1 MADQTIVI
9 EVVSEFK
16 DNASSGLSHV
26 KHGTDQ
32 ASDSVNRF
40 HGRLKRL
47 QRQVSAVTGGGGNS
61 GAVGGGSM
69 GIVQKLKAI
78 NAEARRLN
86 SGGGSFLTKIRNF
99 GQAIKNVGSGG
110 SGNVLK
116 TLGGFAKKG
125 LTIPIKILDKA
136 TSPLRRLYRGL
147 TSFRGIVTGMAANW
161 AFQKGIINPIQ
172 QADQLTNAKTFF
184 AMKFGGAKQAN
195 SFMKDIYAFDKRS
208 PYDTQQIIQVAKTM
222 LGYGWSRKNVLRD
235 LGTIEDAAAAHGAGN
250 EGVAG
255 IMRQLAQTKMRLKPS
270 QEDINVLNG
279 YGVDAWKYIAEG
291 LGLKGNAAGKAKARE
306 MVQAKGS
313 NVLSGSEAT
322 DMILKGLRRDF
333 NGAAQKQV
341 EKTASG
347 MLDKVSGELN
357 TKLVV
362 PWGQGLQKGAIKGL
376 KVIDKWIDNHEG
388 LVDKFGQK
396 LKKVSQ
402 TASVSL
408 ANMATKT
415 VNRLSKTVGSKKFK
429 KADFA
434 GKVNMVETAVFGK
447 NGIQK
452 AAAQFSEYSA
462 KYGGKIGLGIAK
474 GFAKGVM
481 SLIKDMLT
489 ALPGGK
495 KTSPTAKGSAL
506 TLGIL
511 GASGLIKAG
520 LGIPALKLGLK
531 GIGKLSKFGFGR
543 IKDYAKFSK
552 NWEENMSRYGS
563 FRKYRQAQK
572 AARAEET
579 AREAARVE
587 KTAKESRAVKTL
599 RGRKYD
605 EAHWNGETVV
615 KGTREKVPVR
625 ATKFR
630 RLTRGSSVVEDA
642 GGVVRESRASRFA
655 GRASKIV
662 EEAGSAGRGA
672 GVISKLAG
680 ASKVLGKIATPLAI
694 MGTGIHLATAKN
706 KTKAA
711 SEEAGGWAGAL
722 AGGKLGAM
730 AGTAIGGPLGTLIGA
745 LGGGAIGMFGGGKLG
760 KWAGGKIS
768 KLFGGSSKAD
778 PLRNLLGLG
787 KGSKKSEKAAKSSG
801 KDFKSAGKAAKSG
814 SKGFKSAGKA
824 ARSAGK
830 SFKSAGKAAKSGS
843 KGFKSAGKAAKSGAK
858 GFKSAGKAAK
868 SAGKG
873 FKSAGRAAK
882 SGAKGF
888 KSAGR
893 AAKSASRGF
902 KSAGRAAKS
911 GSRGFKTAGRNAKSA
926 GTKFKSA
933 GNSAKT
939 AGSKMKAAAAKVQ
952 SLGTKSTAAGAK
964 LTAMGAK
971 ASAAASKLSSFSS
984 AVSSIASAAS
994 GLASKIA
1001 SIHIPSSIGKG
1012 HARGTSSAAPGI
1024 KLVGEE
1030 GPELL
1035 EFRGGE
1041 KVYTAAQTRHMLRR
1055 AGKRGSGAGGV
1066 NVTVGAI
1073 NISTTGDAEGF
1084 EKIVPQLSNRIAHE
1098 VAKEVRRSYQN
1109 TPTKSA

>member
-452 AAAQFSEYSA
+452 AAAQFGEYSA

-520 LGIPALKLGLK
+520 LGLPALKLGLK

-552 NWEENMSRYGS
+552 NWEENMTRYGS

-572 AARAEET
+572 AARAEE
-579 AREAARVE
+579 AARVE
-587 KTAKESRAVKTL
+587 KTAKESRSVRTL
-599 RGRKYD
+599 RGGRYD
-605 EAHWNGETVV
+605 EAHGHGETVT
-615 KGTREKVPVR
+615 KGTREAAPVR

-630 RLTRGSSVVEDA
+630 RLGRSTPVVEEA
-642 GGVVRESRASRFA
+642 GGVVRESRVSRFA
-655 GRASKIV
+655 GRAGKVV

-694 MGTGIHLATAKN
+694 LGTGIHLATAKN

-730 AGTAIGGPLGTLIGA
+730 AGTAVGGPLGTLIGA
-745 LGGGAIGMFGGGKLG
+745 LGGGALGMFGGGKLG

-787 KGSKKSEKAAKSSG
+787 KGSKTSEKAAKSSG
-801 KDFKSAGKAAKSG
+801 K
-814 SKGFKSAGKA
+814 GFSSAGKA

-830 SFKSAGKAAKSGS
+830 SFKSAGRAAKSGAKGFKSAGKAAKSGA

-882 SGAKGF
+882 SGSKGF

-933 GNSAKT
+933 GNSAKS

-971 ASAAASKLSSFSS
+971 ASSAASNLSSFAS

>member
-16 DNASSGLSHV
+16 DNARSGLSHV
-26 KHGTDQ
+26 KQGTDQ
-32 ASDSVNRF
+32 ASESVNRF

-47 QRQVSAVTGGGGNS
+47 QRQVSAVTGSGGGS
-61 GAVGGGSM
+61 GVTGGGSM
-69 GIVQKLKAI
+69 SIVQKLKAI

-86 SGGGSFLTKIRNF
+86 SGGGSFLTKVRNF
-99 GQAIKNVGSGG
+99 GQAIKNIGGGG

-116 TLGGFAKKG
+116 TLGGYAKKG

-136 TSPLRRLYRGL
+136 TAPLRGLYRGL

-161 AFQKGIINPIQ
+161 AFQKAVLNPIQ

-195 SFMKDIYAFDKRS
+195 SFMKDIYAFDKQS
-208 PYDTQQIIQVAKTM
+208 PYDTGQIIQVAKTM
-222 LGYGWSRKNVLRD
+222 LGYGWGRKNVLRD
-235 LGTIEDAAAAHGAGN
+235 LGTIEDAAAAHGAGQ

-313 NVLSGSEAT
+313 NVLTGSEAT

-333 NGAAQKQV
+333 HGAAQKQV

-347 MLDKVSGELN
+347 MFDKVSGELN

-376 KVIDKWIDNHEG
+376 KVIDKWINDHEG

-396 LKKVSQ
+396 LKAVSQ
-402 TASVSL
+402 KASVSL
-408 ANMATKT
+408 ANVATRT

-434 GKVNMVETAVFGK
+434 GKVNMIETAVFGK

-452 AAAQFSEYSA
+452 AAAQFGEYSA

-520 LGIPALKLGLK
+520 LGLPALKLGLK

-552 NWEENMSRYGS
+552 NWEENMTRYGS

-572 AARAEET
+572 AARAEE
-579 AREAARVE
+579 AARVE
-587 KTAKESRAVKTL
+587 KTAKESRSVRTL
-599 RGRKYD
+599 RGGRYD
-605 EAHWNGETVV
+605 EAHGHGETVT
-615 KGTREKVPVR
+615 KGTREAAPVR

-630 RLTRGSSVVEDA
+630 RLGRSTPVVEEA
-642 GGVVRESRASRFA
+642 GGVVRESRVSRFA
-655 GRASKIV
+655 GRAGKVV

-694 MGTGIHLATAKN
+694 LGTGIHLATAKN

-730 AGTAIGGPLGTLIGA
+730 AGTAVGGPLGTLIGA
-745 LGGGAIGMFGGGKLG
+745 LGGGALGMFGGGKLG

-787 KGSKKSEKAAKSSG
+787 KGSKAAKSSG
-801 KDFKSAGKAAKSG
+801 K
-814 SKGFKSAGKA
+814 GFSSAGKA

-830 SFKSAGKAAKSGS
+830 SFKSAGRAAKSGA

-858 GFKSAGKAAK
+858 GFKSAGRAAK
-868 SAGKG
+868 SASRG

-882 SGAKGF
+882 SGSKGF

-933 GNSAKT
+933 GNSAKS

-971 ASAAASKLSSFSS
+971 ASSAASNLSSFAS

-1055 AGKRGSGAGGV
+1055 AGKKGSGASGV
-1066 NVTVGAI
+1066 HVTVGAI
-1073 NISTTGDAEGF
+1073 NINTTGDAAGF

>member
-32 ASDSVNRF
+32 ASDTVSRF

-47 QRQVSAVTGGGGNS
+47 RDQIAALSSGGSSSGGK
-61 GAVGGGSM
+61 SM

-341 EKTASG
+341 EKTAGG

-452 AAAQFSEYSA
+452 AAAQFGEYSA

-587 KTAKESRAVKTL
+587 KTAKES
-599 RGRKYD
+599 
-605 EAHWNGETVV
+605 
-615 KGTREKVPVR
+615 R

-939 AGSKMKAAAAKVQ
+939 AGSKMKASAAKVQ

>member
-26 KHGTDQ
+26 KQGTDQ
-32 ASDSVNRF
+32 ASESVNRF

-47 QRQVSAVTGGGGNS
+47 QRQVSAVTGSGGGS
-61 GAVGGGSM
+61 GVTGGGSM
-69 GIVQKLKAI
+69 SIVQKLKAI
-78 NAEARRLN
+78 NAEDRRLN
-86 SGGGSFLTKIRNF
+86 SGGGSFLTKVRNF
-99 GQAIKNVGSGG
+99 GQAIKNIGGGG

-116 TLGGFAKKG
+116 TLGGYAKKG

-136 TSPLRRLYRGL
+136 TAPLRGLYRGL

-161 AFQKGIINPIQ
+161 AFQKAVLNPIQ

-195 SFMKDIYAFDKRS
+195 SFMKDIYAFDKQS
-208 PYDTQQIIQVAKTM
+208 PYDTGQIIQVAKTM
-222 LGYGWSRKNVLRD
+222 LGYGWGRKNVLRD
-235 LGTIEDAAAAHGAGN
+235 LGTIEDAAAAHGAGQ

-313 NVLSGSEAT
+313 NVLTGSEAT

-333 NGAAQKQV
+333 HGAAQKQV

-347 MLDKVSGELN
+347 MFDKVSGELN

-376 KVIDKWIDNHEG
+376 KVIDKWINDHEG

-396 LKKVSQ
+396 LKAVSQ
-402 TASVSL
+402 KASVSL
-408 ANMATKT
+408 ANVATRT

-434 GKVNMVETAVFGK
+434 GKVNMIETAVFGK

-452 AAAQFSEYSA
+452 AAAQFGEYSA

-520 LGIPALKLGLK
+520 LGLPALKLGLK

-552 NWEENMSRYGS
+552 NWEENMTRYGS

-572 AARAEET
+572 AARAEE
-579 AREAARVE
+579 AARVE
-587 KTAKESRAVKTL
+587 KTAKESRSVRTL
-599 RGRKYD
+599 RGGRYD
-605 EAHWNGETVV
+605 EAHGHGETVT
-615 KGTREKVPVR
+615 KGTREAAPVR

-630 RLTRGSSVVEDA
+630 RLGRSTPVVEEA
-642 GGVVRESRASRFA
+642 GGVVRESRVSRFA
-655 GRASKIV
+655 GRAGKVV

-694 MGTGIHLATAKN
+694 LGTGIHLATAKN

-730 AGTAIGGPLGTLIGA
+730 AGTAVGGPLGTLIGA
-745 LGGGAIGMFGGGKLG
+745 LGGGALGMFGGGKLG

-787 KGSKKSEKAAKSSG
+787 KGSKAAKSSG
-801 KDFKSAGKAAKSG
+801 K
-814 SKGFKSAGKA
+814 GFSSAGKA

-830 SFKSAGKAAKSGS
+830 SFKSAGRAAKSGA

-858 GFKSAGKAAK
+858 GFKSAGRAAK
-868 SAGKG
+868 SASRG

-882 SGAKGF
+882 SGSKGF

-933 GNSAKT
+933 GNSAKS

-971 ASAAASKLSSFSS
+971 ASSAASNLSSFAS

-1055 AGKRGSGAGGV
+1055 AGKKGSGASGV
-1066 NVTVGAI
+1066 HVTVGAI
-1073 NISTTGDAEGF
+1073 NINTTGDAAGF

>member
-26 KHGTDQ
+26 KQGTDQ

-47 QRQVSAVTGGGGNS
+47 QRQVSAVTGGGGSS
-61 GAVGGGSM
+61 GTAGGGSM

-86 SGGGSFLTKIRNF
+86 SGGGSFLSKVRNF
-99 GQAIKNVGSGG
+99 GQAIKNIGSGG
-110 SGNVLK
+110 NGNVLR
-116 TLGGFAKKG
+116 TLGGYAKKG

-161 AFQKGIINPIQ
+161 AFQKGVLNPIK

-184 AMKFGGAKQAN
+184 AMKFGGQRQAN
-195 SFMKDIYAFDKRS
+195 AFMKDVYAFDKKS
-208 PYDTQQIIQVAKTM
+208 PYDTGQIIQVAKTM
-222 LGYGWSRKNVLRD
+222 LGYGWGRKNVLRD

-250 EGVAG
+250 EGVSG
-255 IMRQLAQTKMRLKPS
+255 IMRQLAQTRMRLKPS
-270 QEDINVLNG
+270 QEDINVLNS
-279 YGVDAWKYIAEG
+279 YGVDAWKYIAQG

-313 NVLSGSEAT
+313 NVLSGEEAT
-322 DMILKGLRRDF
+322 NLILKGLRRDF

-341 EKTASG
+341 EKTAGG
-347 MLDKVSGELN
+347 MFDKISGELN

-376 KVIDKWIDNHEG
+376 KVIDNWINDHEG
-388 LVDKFGQK
+388 SVDKFGQK

-402 TASVSL
+402 AASVGL
-408 ANMATKT
+408 ATKAT
-415 VNRLSKTVGSKKFK
+415 KAVDRVSKVVTTKKFK
-429 KADFA
+429 KSDLA
-434 GKVNMVETAVFGK
+434 GKTNMIVEAVFGK
-447 NGIQK
+447 NGIQN
-452 AAAQFSEYSA
+452 AAAQFGEYSA
-462 KYGGKIGLGIAK
+462 KYGGKVGLGIAK
-474 GFAKGVM
+474 GFISGIGDLLSDA
-481 SLIKDMLT
+481 LT
-489 ALPGGK
+489 ALPGGRK
-495 KTSPTAKGSAL
+495 RTKSAGTSAFTLA
-506 TLGIL
+506 TLGGISIL
-511 GASGLIKAG
+511 KGGLIGGLLKFTGKQGLRGIKAG
-520 LGIPALKLGLK
+520 LKKYFSWREGEANP
-531 GIGKLSKFGFGR
+531 IGKDFRESRLRRNSLY
-543 IKDYAKFSK
+543 KDAEDFKNTNRYAKAVEVERGGRVFRSPSIRGY
-552 NWEENMSRYGS
+552 SRG
-563 FRKYRQAQK
+563 
-572 AARAEET
+572 
-579 AREAARVE
+579 
-587 KTAKESRAVKTL
+587 SRAV
-599 RGRKYD
+599 
-605 EAHWNGETVV
+605 EEV
-615 KGTREKVPVR
+615 
-625 ATKFR
+625 
-630 RLTRGSSVVEDA
+630 SSVA
-642 GGVVRESRASRFA
+642 RESRFSRISSRL
-655 GRASKIV
+655 GRVVEGTRGIGEGSRLVRGLSGASKIF
-662 EEAGSAGRGA
+662 G
-672 GVISKLAG
+672 KL
-680 ASKVLGKIATPLAI
+680 ATPLAL

-730 AGTAIGGPLGTLIGA
+730 AGTAVGGPLGTLIGA
-745 LGGGAIGMFGGGKLG
+745 LGGGALGMFGGGKIG

-787 KGSKKSEKAAKSSG
+787 KGSKKSEKAAKDSG
-801 KDFKSAGKAAKSG
+801 KDFKSAGKSAKSAG
-814 SKGFKSAGKA
+814 KGFKSAGK
-824 ARSAGK
+824 SAK
-830 SFKSAGKAAKSGS
+830 SGSKGFKSAGKAAKSGS
-843 KGFKSAGKAAKSGAK
+843 KGFKSAGKAAKSAGKSFKSAGKSAKSGSKGFKSAGKAARSGAK
-858 GFKSAGKAAK
+858 GFKSAGKSAK
-868 SAGKG
+868 SAG
-873 FKSAGRAAK
+873 
-882 SGAKGF
+882 
-888 KSAGR
+888 
-893 AAKSASRGF
+893 RGF

-971 ASAAASKLSSFSS
+971 ASTAASNLSSFAS

-994 GLASKIA
+994 GLAAKIA

-1055 AGKRGSGAGGV
+1055 AGKRGAGAGSGV
-1066 NVTVGAI
+1066 HVTVGAI
-1073 NISTTGDAEGF
+1073 NINTTGDAEGF

>member
-26 KHGTDQ
+26 KQGTDQ
-32 ASDSVNRF
+32 ASESVNRF

-47 QRQVSAVTGGGGNS
+47 QRQVSAVTGSGGGS
-61 GAVGGGSM
+61 GVTGGGSM
-69 GIVQKLKAI
+69 SIVQKLKAI

-86 SGGGSFLTKIRNF
+86 SGGGSFLTKVRNF
-99 GQAIKNVGSGG
+99 GQAIKNIGGGG

-116 TLGGFAKKG
+116 TLGGYAKKG

-136 TSPLRRLYRGL
+136 TAPLRGLYRGL

-161 AFQKGIINPIQ
+161 AFQKAVLNPIQ

-195 SFMKDIYAFDKRS
+195 SFMKDIYAFDKQS
-208 PYDTQQIIQVAKTM
+208 PYDTGQIIQVAKTM
-222 LGYGWSRKNVLRD
+222 LGYGWGRKNVLRD
-235 LGTIEDAAAAHGAGN
+235 LGTIEDAAAAHGAGQ

-255 IMRQLAQTKMRLKPS
+255 IIRQLAQTKMRLKPS

-313 NVLSGSEAT
+313 NVLTGSEAT

-333 NGAAQKQV
+333 HGAAQKQV

-347 MLDKVSGELN
+347 MFDKVSGELN

-376 KVIDKWIDNHEG
+376 KVIDKWINDHEG

-396 LKKVSQ
+396 LKAVSQ
-402 TASVSL
+402 KASVSL
-408 ANMATKT
+408 ANVATRT

-434 GKVNMVETAVFGK
+434 GKVNMIETAVFGK

-452 AAAQFSEYSA
+452 AAAQFGEYSA

-520 LGIPALKLGLK
+520 LGLPALKLGLK

-552 NWEENMSRYGS
+552 NWEENMTRYGS

-572 AARAEET
+572 AARAEE
-579 AREAARVE
+579 AARVE
-587 KTAKESRAVKTL
+587 KTAKESRSVRTL
-599 RGRKYD
+599 RGGRYD
-605 EAHWNGETVV
+605 EAHGHGETVT
-615 KGTREKVPVR
+615 KGTREAAPVR

-630 RLTRGSSVVEDA
+630 RLGRSTPVVEEA
-642 GGVVRESRASRFA
+642 GGVVRESRVSRFA
-655 GRASKIV
+655 GRAGKVV

-694 MGTGIHLATAKN
+694 LGTGIHLATAKN

-730 AGTAIGGPLGTLIGA
+730 AGTAVGGPLGTLIGA
-745 LGGGAIGMFGGGKLG
+745 LGGGALGMFEGGKLG

-787 KGSKKSEKAAKSSG
+787 KGSKAAKSSG
-801 KDFKSAGKAAKSG
+801 K
-814 SKGFKSAGKA
+814 GFSSAGKA

-830 SFKSAGKAAKSGS
+830 SFKSAGRAAKSGA

-858 GFKSAGKAAK
+858 GFKSAGRAAK
-868 SAGKG
+868 SASRG

-882 SGAKGF
+882 SGSKGF

-933 GNSAKT
+933 GNSAKS

-971 ASAAASKLSSFSS
+971 ASSAASNLSSFAS

-1055 AGKRGSGAGGV
+1055 AGKKGSGASGV
-1066 NVTVGAI
+1066 HVTVGAI
-1073 NISTTGDAEGF
+1073 NINTTGDAAGF